1 MTNQNEGWDTIEVPS
16 KNEDSKIEFEVEGE
30 EEKEEVLETVEEQP
44 KEEVVEAAPQE
55 EVKEEPKELD
65 GIKTK
70 GAERRIRQLIKQ
82 RKEREEQIQKLI
94 AQNEQLQKSLKT
106 KSNDL
111 AQVTSSSINT
121 NEQNLE
127 RTVELAR
134 AAYLEA
140 FDSGDKDKAL
150 AAQEALTEA
159 KSELKSIQNWKTR
172 LERQVKQ
179 KEQEQPQQQ
188 VQQPQQQTQ
197 AVDPKAQE
205 WAEENE
211 WFGKDTIKTAAALA
225 LDAELKNEGYDP
237 NDDEFYEEI
246 DKRLETAFGQT
257 SQRVQDNTKE
267 PAQVVSGS
275 SRSSPTSS
283 KKVKLSK
290 EDVRLANKWGI
301 PLEQYAAEKMKVTQA
316 DGEYTNIT

>member
-1 MTNQNEGWDTIEVPS
+1 MSDQNEGWDTIQVPL
-16 KNEDSKIEFEVEGE
+16 KNEDNKIEFEVEGE

-44 KEEVVEAAPQE
+44 KEKVVEAAPQE
-55 EVKEEPKELD
+55 EIEEEPKELD

-82 RKEREEQIQKLI
+82 RKEREEQIENLI
-94 AQNEQLQKSLKT
+94 AQNEELK
-106 KSNDL
+106 
-111 AQVTSSSINT
+111 
-121 NEQNLE
+121 QNLQNKTRDLTNVTNTTINRGQE
-127 RTVELAR
+127 HLEKNIELAR
-134 AAYLEA
+134 QAYLEA
-140 FDSGDKDKAL
+140 FDSGDKEKAL
-150 AAQEALTEA
+150 AAQETLSEA
-159 KSELKSIQNWKTR
+159 KAELKNIQNWKAKVAN
-172 LERQVKQ
+172 Q
-179 KEQEQPQQQ
+179 QETLQQQ
-188 VQQPQQQTQ
+188 PVQQERSVQSS
-197 AVDPKAQE
+197 VDPKAQE
-205 WAEENE
+205 WAESNE

-316 DGEYTNIT
+316 DGEYTNII

>member
-1 MTNQNEGWDTIEVPS
+1 MSDQNEGWDTIEVPS
-16 KNEDSKIEFEVEGE
+16 KEEENKIEFEVEGE
-30 EEKEEVLETVEEQP
+30 EEKSIEAVEEKP
-44 KEEVVEAAPQE
+44 KEKVIEAAPQKE
-55 EVKEEPKELD
+55 EVKEEPKELE

-70 GAERRIRQLIKQ
+70 GAEKRIKQLIRQ
-82 RKEREEQIQKLI
+82 RKEREEQIEKLL
-94 AQNEQLQKSLKT
+94 AQNKELQDSLKT
-106 KSNDL
+106 KSDDL
-111 AQVTSSSINT
+111 VQVTSSSINT

-134 AAYLEA
+134 QSYLEA
-140 FDSGDKDKAL
+140 FESGDKDKSL
-150 AAQEALTEA
+150 AAQEALLEA
-159 KSELKSIQNWKTR
+159 KTELKAIKNWKNR
-172 LERQVKQ
+172 VERQAKQ
-179 KEQEQPQQQ
+179 QEQEQVQPQ
-188 VQQPQQQTQ
+188 VQQQQQTQ
-197 AVDPKAQE
+197 TVDPKAQE

-237 NDDEFYEEI
+237 NGDEFYEEI

-257 SQRVQDNTKE
+257 SQRVQDNTKQ

-316 DGEYTNIT
+316 DGEYTDIR